1 MKKQE
6 NYRKNITDN
15 QIKTYLKKG
24 KLFGISCEK
33 IQEMINSDKLQI
45 YHWKI
50 VKGKYPAPN
59 QNVVGYK
66 LFRKPRKG

>member
-1 MKKQE
+1 MS
-6 NYRKNITDN
+6 NYKLHGIFDNRKDA
-15 QIKTYLKKG
+15 
-24 KLFGISCEK
+24 
-33 IQEMINSDKLQI
+33 QEMINSDKLQI

>member
-1 MKKQE
+1 MQWKPVRSAGVQTMS
-6 NYRKNITDN
+6 NYKLHGIFDNRKDA
-15 QIKTYLKKG
+15 
-24 KLFGISCEK
+24 
-33 IQEMINSDKLQI
+33 QEMINSDKLQI